1 VPIAPLSVG
10 GTPIPWVTK
19 IRYLG
24 VDILSAK
31 CFSICLH
38 GAKIKFFQSLNAILG
53 KIGDVNAIPLILSL
67 TATNCNPVLM
77 YALDACPLSS
87 AQISSLAY
95 AYNAVFCKIFKS
107 FDRNIISNC
116 QYYTG
121 TLPLKYAYDLGRLRL
136 LASFHNAI
144 GTPAGFLYKFDG
156 RQESEC
162 LRERYNLALPLA
174 GPAVLKKKVWD
185 LFEREFIQ

>member
-1 VPIAPLSVG
+1 MGGADSPTLSGRDAHSVG
-10 GTPIPWVTK
+10 NENK
-19 IRYLG
+19 IFG
-24 VDILSAK
+24 GWHFICKMFFDLSAWGKNKILPKLK
-31 CFSICLH
+31 C
-38 GAKIKFFQSLNAILG
+38 NPRE
-53 KIGDVNAIPLILSL
+53 IGDVNAIPLILSL

-77 YALDACPLSS
+77 YGLDACLLSS

-144 GTPAGFLYKFDG
+144 GTPAGFLYKFYGG
-156 RQESEC
+156 R
-162 LRERYNLALPLA
+162 
-174 GPAVLKKKVWD
+174 KVSA
-185 LFEREFIQ
+185 